1 MIKLSVLDQSTNIM
15 GRPQDHSI
23 RQTLD
28 LAKTCENLG
37 YSRFWVSEHHN
48 HETIIGSAPE
58 ILMAAIAATTNS
70 IRIGSAGVMLPHY
83 APLKVAE
90 QFRVLDAIAPG
101 RIDLGLGRA
110 PGSDGKTAY
119 ALNPN
124 AGTAADQFPSSVRDL
139 MAWVTGSE
147 LDDKHPFAS
156 IKAYPQSD
164 TSPETWMLG
173 TSDYGAQI
181 AAHFGVP
188 YCFAHFITDGRGVG
202 RAFDVYRDNYQP
214 SPRFPKPIATICLWA
229 LAAETE
235 KQARHSYASRAHNK
249 VMRDYGELGPLLS
262 PEDAL
267 AFSYNNAQ
275 QARFEQL
282 TNEAIIGDAGQVAT
296 TLREIAAGYEI
307 DEIVVLTWAHDPAVQ
322 KRSYELLAEEFKL
335 GA

>member
-1 MIKLSVLDQSTNIM
+1 M
-15 GRPQDHSI
+15 
-23 RQTLD
+23 
-28 LAKTCENLG
+28 
-37 YSRFWVSEHHN
+37 
-48 HETIIGSAPE
+48 
-58 ILMAAIAATTNS
+58 
-70 IRIGSAGVMLPHY
+70 RIG
-83 APLKVAE
+83 
-90 QFRVLDAIAPG
+90 
-101 RIDLGLGRA
+101 DLV
-110 PGSDGKTAY
+110 D
-119 ALNPN
+119 N
-124 AGTAADQFPSSVRDL
+124 
-139 MAWVTGSE
+139 
-147 LDDKHPFAS
+147 HPFAS

-173 TSDYGAQI
+173 TSDYGAQV

-267 AFSYNNAQ
+267 AFSYNNVQ

-307 DEIVVLTWAHDPAVQ
+307 DEIAVLTWAHDPAVQ

-335 GA
+335 NA